1 MIELNTFLF
10 ENVKTQKADP
20 NDMKKFG
27 FFVYVRDI
35 SY

>member
-1 MIELNTFLF
+1 MIKFNTFLF
-10 ENVKTQKADP
+10 KNAKTQEADP
-20 NDMKKFG
+20 NDMKKSG

>member
-1 MIELNTFLF
+1 MIKFNTFLI
-10 ENVKTQKADP
+10 ENAKTQKADP
-20 NDMKKFG
+20 NDMKKSG